1 MVSALAS
8 VLRRLAALALA
19 LVLCFGLVSA
29 AEAKRSKAKTI
40 SPEDMAVI
48 RRQAEGFMESKSRL
62 PELATLVNEKDW
74 VFTRNLLHGPM
85 QSLGREMSY
94 IDQRLLPADRPQAD
108 KLATE
113 LKTAMAELDEAAR
126 LQDGARLSKEYI
138 KVASGFGAYAEVI
151 PSAALN

>member
-1 MVSALAS
+1 MKAAQLSDIH
-8 VLRRLAALALA
+8 LAA
-19 LVLCFGLVSA
+19 
-29 AEAKRSKAKTI
+29 SKPIVA
-40 SPEDMAVI
+40 
-48 RRQAEGFMESKSRL
+48 
-62 PELATLVNEKDW
+62 
-74 VFTRNLLHGPM
+74 
-85 QSLGREMSY
+85 
-94 IDQRLLPADRPQAD
+94 PADRPQAD